1 MSIAKELVHLQLEYI
16 YKNCS
21 KTFAISILVFDNP
34 SLCSDLYVIDIFQIN
49 LTLCVYTT
57 FFRHL
62 LKKYP
67 NEGSRCRALYGL
79 SNVRDDTEY
88 TSL

>member
-1 MSIAKELVHLQLEYI
+1 MYFILQLEYI

-49 LTLCVYTT
+49 LTLSVYTT
-57 FFRHL
+57 FSDMAAMG
-62 LKKYP
+62 KGQV
-67 NEGSRCRALYGL
+67 N
-79 SNVRDDTEY
+79 
-88 TSL
+88 